1 MCVLGSDGRVV
12 RAVNAETTYTTAS
25 VGKIF
30 LLCEAAQQIADG
42 RIDPAVTLTANSAP
56 CAGGSGLWQHL
67 DQEQLSVAD
76 ICTLIGSVSDN
87 LATNVLLER
96 VGLAAVTARARALG
110 CQESGL
116 HDMVRDTRGPD
127 DPPRL
132 SSGNAQELAEV
143 ALRIHVAATGGT
155 GDGITPAAATLV
167 EQWLLT
173 GTDLSLVAAPFRLDP
188 LEHGVFEPWML
199 WNKTGSDVDVR
210 ADLGVVTRGETFVAY
225 AAIATWG
232 SGDLL
237 TEEPFDLMHGL
248 GRSIRHD
255 LEADA

>member
-1 MCVLGSDGRVV
+1 MCVLDSDGRVV
-12 RAVNAETTYTTAS
+12 RAVDADTTYTTAS
-25 VGKIF
+25 LGKIF

-42 RIDPAVTLTANSAP
+42 RIDPAVTLARNSAP

-76 ICTLIGSVSDN
+76 VCTLIGSVSDN

-96 VGLAAVTARARALG
+96 VGLAAVTARAQALG
-110 CQESGL
+110 CQRSLL
-116 HDMVRDTRGPD
+116 HDSVRDVRRRG

-132 SSGNAQELAEV
+132 SSGTAYELAEV
-143 ALRIHVAATGGT
+143 ARRIHVAATGAA

-167 EQWLLT
+167 EKWLLT

-188 LEHGVFEPWML
+188 LEHVASEPWIL
-199 WNKTGSDVDVR
+199 WNKTGSDADVR
-210 ADLGVVTRGETFVAY
+210 ADMGVVSRGERFIAY
-225 AAIATWG
+225 AAIATWD
-232 SGDLL
+232 SGDPL
-237 TEEPFDLMHGL
+237 TEEPFDLMHEL